1 MLRRGHCLVTRRLQT
16 GKGELMTQS
25 TYVVT
30 GMTCGHCVASV
41 KEEVGELSGVRAV
54 DVDLASGR
62 VLVTS
67 DGALAPEQVEGA
79 VRVAGYQL
87 VR

>member
-1 MLRRGHCLVTRRLQT
+1 
-16 GKGELMTQS
+16 MTQS
-25 TYVVT
+25 TYAVT

-41 KEEVGELSGVRAV
+41 REEIGELPGVRQV
-54 DVDLASGR
+54 DVDLGTGR

-67 DGALAPEQVEGA
+67 TAELPFSQVEGA
-79 VRVAGYQL
+79 VRDAGYQL

>member
-1 MLRRGHCLVTRRLQT
+1 
-16 GKGELMTQS
+16 MTQS

-41 KEEVGELSGVRAV
+41 KEEVGELAGVRAV

-62 VLVTS
+62 LLVTS
-67 DGALAPEQVEGA
+67 DGALASEQVEGA
-79 VRVAGYQL
+79 VQVAGYQL

>member
-1 MLRRGHCLVTRRLQT
+1 MTR
-16 GKGELMTQS
+16 S

-41 KEEVGELSGVRAV
+41 KEEVGELPGVRDV
-54 DVDLASGR
+54 DVDLNSGR

-67 DGALAPEQVEGA
+67 EGVLAPERIEGA
-79 VRVAGYQL
+79 VQVAGYRL

>member
-1 MLRRGHCLVTRRLQT
+1 
-16 GKGELMTQS
+16 MTQS

-41 KEEVGELSGVRAV
+41 KEEVGDLPGVRDV
-54 DVDLASGR
+54 EVDLSSGR

-67 DGALAPEQVEGA
+67 EGVLALGQVEGA
-79 VRVAGYQL
+79 VQVAGYQL

>member
-1 MLRRGHCLVTRRLQT
+1 
-16 GKGELMTQS
+16 MTQS

-41 KEEVGELSGVRAV
+41 KEEVGELPGVRDV
-54 DVDLASGR
+54 EVDLSSGR

-67 DGALAPEQVEGA
+67 EGVLALEQVEGA
-79 VRVAGYQL
+79 VQVAGYQL

>member
-1 MLRRGHCLVTRRLQT
+1 
-16 GKGELMTQS
+16 MTQS
-25 TYVVT
+25 AYVVT

-41 KEEVGELSGVRAV
+41 KEEVGELPGVRDV
-54 DVDLASGR
+54 EVDLNSGR

-67 DGALAPEQVEGA
+67 EGVLAPEQVEGA
-79 VRVAGYQL
+79 VQVAGYQL

>member
-1 MLRRGHCLVTRRLQT
+1 
-16 GKGELMTQS
+16 MTQS
-25 TYVVT
+25 TYAVT

-41 KEEVGELSGVRAV
+41 REEIGELPGVRQV
-54 DVDLASGR
+54 DVDLGTGR

-67 DGALAPEQVEGA
+67 AAELPFAQVEGA
-79 VRVAGYQL
+79 VRDAGYQL

>member
-1 MLRRGHCLVTRRLQT
+1 
-16 GKGELMTQS
+16 MTQS
-25 TYVVT
+25 SYVVT

-41 KEEVGELSGVRAV
+41 KEEVGELPGVRAV
-54 DVDLASGR
+54 DVDLNSGR

-79 VRVAGYQL
+79 VQVAGYQL

>member
-1 MLRRGHCLVTRRLQT
+1 
-16 GKGELMTQS
+16 MTQS
-25 TYVVT
+25 TYAVT

-41 KEEVGELSGVRAV
+41 REEIGELPGVRQV
-54 DVDLASGR
+54 DVDLGTGR

-67 DGALAPEQVEGA
+67 TAELPFAQVEGA
-79 VRVAGYQL
+79 VRDAGYQL